1 MLIDGYCSYPVLQA
15 TSFLGIY
22 IDTRTLGLKL
32 DQKGYESKQV
42 AFIMRYDNKTVAGA
56 LLFIGSV
63 QCLLGLIV
71 AESLYPNYSVSE
83 NYISDLGVGS
93 TSTIFNSS
101 VFLLGLFL
109 IACAYFTQRAFDFS
123 LLSAVLV
130 VAGVG
135 AMGVGVFPETIAT
148 AHFLA
153 SLIVFLFGAL
163 STILSYRLVKPPFSH
178 FAVLLGIV
186 SLVALALFGADI
198 DLSLGR
204 GGMERM
210 IAYPELLWA
219 VGLGSYLMG
228 VSES

>member
-1 MLIDGYCSYPVLQA
+1 
-15 TSFLGIY
+15 
-22 IDTRTLGLKL
+22 
-32 DQKGYESKQV
+32 
-42 AFIMRYDNKTVAGA
+42 MRYDNKTVAGA

-109 IACAYFTQRAFDFS
+109 TTCAYFTHRAFGFS

-135 AMGVGVFPETIAT
+135 AMGVGVFPETIPT